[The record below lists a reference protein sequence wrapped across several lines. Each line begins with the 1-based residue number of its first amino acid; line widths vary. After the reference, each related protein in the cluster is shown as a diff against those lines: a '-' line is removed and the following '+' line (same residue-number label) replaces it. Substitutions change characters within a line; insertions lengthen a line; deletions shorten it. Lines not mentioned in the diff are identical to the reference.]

1 MMVQAQQELDC
12 ACMQRGSSI
21 KRPINMKTKQF
32 NLNLRGKL
40 LVVVITG
47 LLTAFSVFGAW
58 RIYQAKTSFAE
69 EIDRSGQER
78 VTLIAESLAHMIVAY
93 DYSNIEAVAERI
105 VKLQDVRQ
113 INVLNRA
120 GKVMVSRYN
129 SDLNSKTKGLFFDA
143 PVTFSGE
150 TIGSV
155 EIEISLDRLDKSII
169 STYRNIIFAV
179 ALVGVFIGVLVYLT
193 VSLFV
198 VKPLLRLSK
207 AADQLALGDFSAVLP
222 PASHDELGHL
232 VDAFSTMR
240 ETRKNVE
247 NELNSLNA
255 SLETIVMARVAEL
268 RDSDAYIH
276 AVLDNVNEGIIVIAE
291 EGVIV
296 TFNTAAEKIFGYT
309 SQEIVNQNFSLLISA
324 ENLDLSGKYHKYPD
338 QQNNDNAPVFGV
350 SREVVGLRKDYS
362 AFPLELKTTQIFIQD
377 RLLFITTA
385 RDISERK
392 DAEQRISYLA
402 SHDALTNLPN
412 RALLQDRIQQT
423 LVHNRRRKLQAAVLF
438 IDLDKF
444 KLINDT
450 LGHDIGDGLLKEAA
464 ARLVAEVRS
473 EDTVARQGGDEFI
486 ILLST
491 ISHAQD
497 AAVIAQKLLESLIRP
512 FNIKGKELHISASIG
527 IAIYPDDGKDIG
539 SLLQN
544 SDIAMYHAKES
555 GRNNYQ
561 YFSAKMNEQAAEK
574 QFLENDL
581 RHAVERNE
589 LFLVY
594 QPVVDMVSGGLAG
607 MEVLLRWQHPAIG
620 LVSPVKFIPLA
631 EESGLILK
639 IGEWVLRSACEQL
652 LAWQKQGYEVPRL
665 AINLSAKQF
674 RQKSLADTIASILQ
688 ETGVAAHSIGIEI
701 TESMLVQ
708 NIDEVVDTLLKI
720 SNMGL
725 EISIDDFGTGYSSLS
740 YLKRFPINKLK
751 IDKSFVDDIAT
762 HPDDAAIVKAII
774 AMAHGLQ
781 MKVVTEGVET
791 KEQLDFL
798 RQHGSEQYQGYIFS
812 KPLPAAQIVAQLQRK

>member
-1 MMVQAQQELDC
+1 MKMMQL
-12 ACMQRGSSI
+12 
-21 KRPINMKTKQF
+21 

-40 LVVVITG
+40 LAVVITG
-47 LLTAFSVFGAW
+47 LIIAFSVFGTW

-69 EIDRSGQER
+69 EINRSGQER

-93 DYSNIEAVAERI
+93 DYSNIEAVAKRI
-105 VKLQDVRQ
+105 VQLQDVKQ
-113 INVLNRA
+113 IKIMNRA
-120 GKVMVSRYN
+120 GRVMVSRHS
-129 SDLNSKTKGLFFDA
+129 SDINAKSTGIMFVA
-143 PVTFSGE
+143 PVTFAAE
-150 TIGSV
+150 NIGSV
-155 EIEISLDRLDKSII
+155 ELEVSLDRLDKSIV
-169 STYRNIIFAV
+169 STYRNILFAI
-179 ALVGVFIGVLVYLT
+179 ALVGIFIGVLVYAT
-193 VSLFV
+193 VSVFIV
-198 VKPLLRLSK
+198 RPLLRLSK
-207 AADQLALGDFSAVLP
+207 AADELALGDFSAVLP
-222 PASHDELGHL
+222 PASKDEIGNL
-232 VDAFSTMR
+232 VHAFSSMR
-240 ETRKNVE
+240 ESRESVE
-247 NELNSLNA
+247 NELNNLNA
-255 SLETIVMARVAEL
+255 SLETIVMARIDEL

-276 AVLDNVNEGIIVIAE
+276 AVLDNVNEGIIVIGE

-296 TFNTAAEKIFGYT
+296 SFNTAAEKIFGYT
-309 SQEIVNQNFSLLISA
+309 SQEIINQNFSLLISA

-338 QQNNDNAPVFGV
+338 EKDKDSISAPVFGV
-350 SREVVGLRKDYS
+350 SREAVGLRKDYS
-362 AFPLELKTTQIFIQD
+362 AFPLELKTTQVSIHD

-392 DAEQRISYLA
+392 DAEKRISYLA

-412 RALLQDRIQQT
+412 RTLLQDRIQQT

-491 ISHAQD
+491 ISSPQD
-497 AAVIAQKLLESLIRP
+497 AGAIAHKLLESLMQP

-527 IAIYPDDGKDIG
+527 IAIFPDDGNDIG
-539 SLLQN
+539 ALLQN
-544 SDIAMYHAKES
+544 SDIAMYHAKET
-555 GRNNYQ
+555 GRSNYQ
-561 YFSAKMNEQAAEK
+561 YFSATMNEQAAEK
-574 QFLENDL
+574 QALGNDL
-581 RHAVERNE
+581 RHAAERNE
-589 LFLVY
+589 LFLAY
-594 QPVVDMVSGGLAG
+594 QPVVDMRSGNIAG

-620 LVSPVKFIPLA
+620 LISPVKFIPLA

-639 IGEWVLRSACEQL
+639 IGEWVLRAACEQL

-674 RQKSLADTIASILQ
+674 RQKSLADTIASILA
-688 ETGVAAHSIGIEI
+688 ETGVEARFIGIEI

-708 NIDEVVDTLLKI
+708 NIDEVVETLLKI

-740 YLKRFPINKLK
+740 YLKRFPIHKIK

-791 KEQLDFL
+791 KAQLDFL

-812 KPLPAAQIVAQLQRK
+812 KPLPALEIVAQLQRKPSVK